1 MSLSTSLSIASS
13 GLSATQSQITTVSNN
28 ITNADAAG
36 YTKKTTATES
46 RVVAGQGA
54 GVNAAEVTS
63 AVDKTLLLQRNQA
76 ASEAGEAAVVASYTD
91 SLQSSLGSLSG
102 DSSLSDSVD
111 GLVTSLDAL
120 AIAPESGS
128 DKAIVVDEAE
138 RLANEINQL
147 SDEVQTLRGRADK
160 EIADSVEDVNAT
172 LHRIDELNEQ
182 IADNE
187 ARGRSTADLEDQR
200 AMELESL
207 SREMDITYFTNSKNH
222 VQIYSGGGTPLL
234 DSQVHELEFNAASS
248 VERAVTYDPNGGSG
262 LSGVTVNGK
271 DITSEI
277 GSGEIGGL
285 LTLRDDTLVGR
296 QAEIDEL
303 AETLTDAVNMAHN
316 QGTSVPAPASLTG
329 TTSVVGTDPFV
340 GNGTVRIAVVDADG
354 TVQQAADLDLSAYTT
369 YDDLVA
375 AVDAIPG
382 LSASI
387 DGQGR
392 VSLTADDPQMGLSI
406 NEMDSAVAPDGKGLS
421 DHLGLN
427 DLFVVDGGGRISV
440 RQDISDNPDSLA
452 TATLSSAAGLA
463 AGDAGL
469 ASGDASATEQLV
481 AALTGDQSFDAAGQL
496 GAQSQSIGSYAAEL
510 TASIAREADNADA
523 SAQSANLVYDNLMA
537 AIAEQSG
544 VNLDEET
551 AELSILENNY
561 SAMANVI
568 QVIQEMYDSLM
579 AMV

>member
-1 MSLSTSLSIASS
+1 MSLSASLASASS
-13 GLSATQSQITTVSNN
+13 GLTATQSQIKTVSNN

-36 YTKKTTATES
+36 YTKKTAATES
-46 RVVAGQGA
+46 RVIAGQGA
-54 GVNAAEVTS
+54 GVSAAEVTS

-76 ASEAGEAAVVASYTD
+76 ASEAGEAEVVASYTD

-120 AIAPESGS
+120 AIAPESSS
-128 DKAIVVDEAE
+128 DRAIVVDEAE

-147 SDEVQTLRGRADK
+147 SDEIQTLRGRADK

-200 AMELESL
+200 AMALESL
-207 SREMDITYFTNSKNH
+207 SREMDITYFTNSKNQ
-222 VQIYSGGGTPLL
+222 VQVYTAGGTPLL
-234 DSQVHELEFNAASS
+234 DSQVHELEFYAASS
-248 VERAVTYDPNGGSG
+248 VERAVTYNPSGGSG
-262 LSGVTVNGK
+262 LSGITVNGE
-271 DITSEI
+271 DITAEI

-285 LTLRDDTLVGR
+285 LTLRDDTLVDR
-296 QAEIDEL
+296 QAEVDEL
-303 AETLTDAVNMAHN
+303 AETLADSVNAAHN

-329 TTSVVGTDPFV
+329 TTQVVGTDAFA
-340 GNGTVRIAVVDADG
+340 GNGTVRIAVVDAQG
-354 TVQQAADLDLSAYTT
+354 TVQQTADLDLSLYAT
-369 YDDLVA
+369 YDDFVA

-387 DGQGR
+387 DSQGQ
-392 VSLTADDPQMGLSI
+392 VALATDDPQMGLSI
-406 NEMDSAVAPDGKGLS
+406 NEMDSAVGAEGKGLS
-421 DHLGLN
+421 DHLGFN

-440 RQDISDNPDSLA
+440 RQDISDNPDRLA

-469 ASGDASATEQLV
+469 ASGDASTTEALV
-481 AALTGDQSFDAAGQL
+481 AALTGGQSFDAAGQL
-496 GAQSQSIGSYAAEL
+496 GAQSDSIGGYAAEL
-510 TASIAREADNADA
+510 TASIAREADNADTN
-523 SAQSANLVYDNLMA
+523 AQSANLIYDNLMA

>member
-1 MSLSTSLSIASS
+1 MSLSASLSIASS
-13 GLSATQSQITTVSNN
+13 GLSATQSQIKTVSNN

-36 YTKKTTATES
+36 YTKKTAATES
-46 RVVAGQGA
+46 RVIAGQGA

-120 AIAPESGS
+120 AIAPDSSS

-147 SDEVQTLRGRADK
+147 SDEIQTLRGRADK

-187 ARGRSTADLEDQR
+187 ARERSTADLEDQR
-200 AMELESL
+200 AMALESL
-207 SREMDITYFTNSKNH
+207 SREMDITYFTNSKNQ
-222 VQIYSGGGTPLL
+222 VQIYSAGGTPLL

-248 VERAVTYDPNGGSG
+248 VERAVTYDPGGGSG
-262 LSGVTVNGK
+262 LSGITVNGQ

-285 LTLRDDTLVGR
+285 LTLRDDTLVDR
-296 QAEIDEL
+296 QAEVDEL
-303 AETLTDAVNMAHN
+303 AETLADSVNAAHN
-316 QGTSVPAPASLTG
+316 QGTSVPASASLTG
-329 TTSVVGTDPFV
+329 TTQVVGTDAFA
-340 GNGTVRIAVVDADG
+340 GSGTVRIAVVDAQG
-354 TVQQAADLDLSAYTT
+354 TVQQTADLDLSLYAT
-369 YDDLVA
+369 YDDFVA

-387 DGQGR
+387 DGQGQ
-392 VSLTADDPQMGLSI
+392 VTLAADDPQMGLSI
-406 NEMDSAVAPDGKGLS
+406 NEMDSAVGADAKGLS

-440 RQDISDNPDSLA
+440 RQDISDNPDRLA
-452 TATLSSAAGLA
+452 TATLSNAAGLA
-463 AGDAGL
+463 VGDAGA
-469 ASGDASATEQLV
+469 ASGDASTTEALV
-481 AALTGDQSFDAAGQL
+481 AALAGDQSFDAAGQL
-496 GAQSQSIGSYAAEL
+496 GAQSESIGGYAAEL

-523 SAQSANLVYDNLMA
+523 SAQSANLIYDNLMA

>member
-1 MSLSTSLSIASS
+1 MSLSASLSIASS
-13 GLSATQSQITTVSNN
+13 GLSATQSQIKTVSNN

-36 YTKKTTATES
+36 YTKKTAATES

-54 GVNAAEVTS
+54 GVNAAEVAS

-120 AIAPESGS
+120 AIAPESSS

-147 SDEVQTLRGRADK
+147 SDEIQTLRGRADK

-200 AMELESL
+200 AMALESL
-207 SREMDITYFTNSKNH
+207 SREMDITYFTNSKNQ
-222 VQIYSGGGTPLL
+222 VQIYTVGGTPLL
-234 DSQVHELEFNAASS
+234 DSQVHELEFSAASS
-248 VERAVTYDPNGGSG
+248 VERAVIYDPGGGSG
-262 LSGVTVNGK
+262 LSGVTVNGQ
-271 DITSEI
+271 DITAEI

-296 QAEIDEL
+296 QAEVDEL
-303 AETLTDAVNMAHN
+303 AETLADSVNAAHN
-316 QGTSVPAPASLTG
+316 QGTSVPTPANLTG
-329 TTSVVGTDPFV
+329 TTQVIGTDAFA
-340 GNGTVRIAVVDADG
+340 GSGTVRIAVVDAQG
-354 TVQQAADLDLSAYTT
+354 TVQQTADLDLSLYAT
-369 YDDLVA
+369 YDDFVA

-387 DGQGR
+387 DGQGQ
-392 VSLTADDPQMGLSI
+392 VTLAADDPQMGLSI
-406 NEMDSAVAPDGKGLS
+406 NEMDSAVGADAKGLS

-440 RQDISDNPDSLA
+440 RQDISDNPDRLA

-463 AGDAGL
+463 VGDAGV
-469 ASGDASATEQLV
+469 ASGDASTTEGLV
-481 AALTGDQSFDAAGQL
+481 AALTGDQSFDTAGQL
-496 GAQSQSIGSYAAEL
+496 GAQSDSIGGYAAEL
-510 TASIAREADNADA
+510 TASIAREADNADT

>member
-13 GLSATQSQITTVSNN
+13 GLSATQSQIKTVSNN

-36 YTKKTTATES
+36 YTKKTAATES

-63 AVDKTLLLQRNQA
+63 TVDKTLLLQRNQA
-76 ASEAGEAAVVASYTD
+76 ASEAGEAEVIASYTD

-120 AIAPESGS
+120 AIAPESSS

-147 SDEVQTLRGRADK
+147 SDEIQTLRGRADK

-200 AMELESL
+200 AMALESL
-207 SREMDITYFTNSKNH
+207 SREMDITYFTNSKNQ
-222 VQIYSGGGTPLL
+222 VQIYSAGGTLLL
-234 DSQVHELEFNAASS
+234 DSQVHELEFGAASS
-248 VERAVTYDPNGGSG
+248 VERAVTYDPAGGSG
-262 LSGVTVNGK
+262 LSGVTVNGQ
-271 DITSEI
+271 DITAEI

-285 LTLRDDTLVGR
+285 LTLRDDTLVDR
-296 QAEIDEL
+296 QAEVDEL
-303 AETLTDAVNMAHN
+303 VETLADSVNAAHN

-329 TTSVVGTDPFV
+329 TTQVVGMDAFA
-340 GNGTVRIAVVDADG
+340 GSGTVRIALVDAQG
-354 TVQQAADLDLSAYTT
+354 TVQQTADLDLSLYAT
-369 YDDLVA
+369 YDDFVA

-387 DGQGR
+387 DGQGQ
-392 VSLTADDPQMGLSI
+392 VTLAADDPQMGLSI
-406 NEMDSAVAPDGKGLS
+406 HEMDSAVGADAKGLS

-440 RQDISDNPDSLA
+440 RQDISDNPDRLA

-463 AGDAGL
+463 AGDAGV
-469 ASGDASATEQLV
+469 ASGDASTTEALV

-496 GAQSQSIGSYAAEL
+496 GAQSESIGGYAAEL
-510 TASIAREADNADA
+510 TASIAREADNADTN
-523 SAQSANLVYDNLMA
+523 AQSANLIYDNLMA